1 MSEPRYAQVDGAS
14 PRVAFVVYNDVHR
27 DARVMRIAKAAVDA
41 GATVRVFAFGGP
53 RVSRYPAGVTEHEDG
68 FEIERVEISSIG
80 HVLVD
85 AGRAA
90 RRMIGRGS
98 PAPVVPAPGGRLDGP
113 APTPVVA
120 GPAAVPAEG
129 AAAALPATPKGLK
142 GWTVKQWRRAD
153 RTVRQFSFWRRARTA
168 VRAWGPD
175 LVHAHDANTLPVAT
189 RVAGRLGIPFV
200 YDSHELWTHRNVSAD
215 RPLAKRLEGPMERR
229 GARRAAGVITVSPS
243 IAEWLQQHYGLRE
256 LPTLVR
262 NIPPL
267 GDAVIERS
275 AGRLR
280 ELAGLD
286 EDSSVVAYCGGITF
300 NRGIER
306 VIAAMPDLPASTH
319 FVLLGEGSEVYV
331 DGLRRLVDRTGVG
344 DRVHFVGAV
353 PPSDVSAA
361 LADADVSVALT
372 QPTVLSYEYSLP
384 NKLFESIHAGVPV
397 LVSATRDAAALVHE
411 LDLGGVIAP
420 DAPPADLAAAL
431 GLVTSAADRH
441 RAAARVAAREL
452 TWQRESARLIELHRR
467 VMSHSLAPVQGS
479 AR

>member
-1 MSEPRYAQVDGAS
+1 MTEARYAPGDGAS

-41 GATVRVFAFGGP
+41 GAKVRVFAFGGP
-53 RVSRYPAGVTEHEDG
+53 RVSRYPAGITEHEDG
-68 FEIERVEISSIG
+68 FEIERVAIRSIG

-85 AGRAA
+85 AGRTA
-90 RRMIGRGS
+90 RLVIGRG
-98 PAPVVPAPGGRLDGP
+98 A
-113 APTPVVA
+113 
-120 GPAAVPAEG
+120 PAAVAPAGAPAVAVATAIVPAEG
-129 AAAALPATPKGLK
+129 AAAALPATPRGIK

-153 RTVRQFSFWRRARTA
+153 RTVRQFSFWRRARAA
-168 VRAWGPD
+168 VRSWAPN

-200 YDSHELWTHRNVSAD
+200 YDSHELWTRRNVSAD
-215 RPLAKRLEGPMERR
+215 RPIAKRLEGPMERR

-243 IAEWLQQHYGLRE
+243 IAEWLQERYRLRE

-267 GDAVIERS
+267 GDRSIERS
-275 AGRLR
+275 DGRLR

-286 EDSSVVAYCGGITF
+286 DDTRVVAYCGGITF

-306 VIAAMPDLPASTH
+306 VIEAMPHLPDDTH

-331 DGLRRLVDRTGVG
+331 DGLRRLVARTGDG

-353 PPSDVSAA
+353 PPAEVSAA

-384 NKLFESIHAGVPV
+384 NKLFESVHAGVPV
-397 LVSATRDAAALVHE
+397 LTSATKDASEVVRRY
-411 LDLGGVIAP
+411 DLGGVVDPHASP
-420 DAPPADLAAAL
+420 EALAGAIEAVIGAA
-431 GLVTSAADRH
+431 SRH
-441 RAAARVAAREL
+441 RAAARAAAAEL
-452 TWQRESARLIELHRR
+452 SWQQEASRLIDLHRR
-467 VMSHSLAPVQGS
+467 LLESDASRRGS
-479 AR
+479 IGV